1 MFTSHRASF
10 LTAVNSGW
18 SNKMRKSDN
27 CDTIIIIIIIAAA
40 AAAVGGDIRVP
51 QTVQKIK
58 EPPAYPKHQKYGM
71 KHVK

>member
-1 MFTSHRASF
+1 
-10 LTAVNSGW
+10 
-18 SNKMRKSDN
+18 MRKSDN